1 VPLDSITKT
10 AHCLIM
16 KKTNVEIILQAILD
30 SGKATKTGI
39 VKTTGLKNRNILS
52 RCSQLGYIETTG
64 KKWSKNSVGVI
75 IEMNVYQILQL
86 GIARLAKLT
95 TTRNA
100 GQPIPRNSSKRVHI
114 VIHKKN
120 PPSLQANAVAV
131 YTPDTI
137 ITVLP
142 SRFKQDTYCIG
153 DGERGY
159 RGIAQ

>member
-1 VPLDSITKT
+1 VPPDSFAEI

-30 SGKATKTGI
+30 SGKATKTDI

-52 RCSQLGYIETTG
+52 RCSQLGYIETVG
-64 KKWSKNSVGVI
+64 KKWSKK
-75 IEMNVYQILQL
+75 ILQL
-86 GIARLAKLT
+86 GITRLAKLT

-114 VIHKKN
+114 VIYKKN